1 MGSTSTPKP
10 TQNDD
15 SEAFRNLT
23 KACFWYHSIGTLFVM
38 AAFVIALVY
47 DVPGLSVLKIVFGV
61 GLIVLLI
68 IWSIYFKAMRKHK
81 RCKSNL

>member
-23 KACFWYHSIGTLFVM
+23 KACFWCHSIGTLFAM
-38 AAFVIALVY
+38 AAFVIVLVY
-47 DVPGLSVLKIVFGV
+47 DILGLSVLKIVFGV

-68 IWSIYFKAMRKHK
+68 IWSIYFKAMRKYQQS
-81 RCKSNL
+81 KSNL